1 MDTKA
6 HRGLMISEQHNH
18 VYFHFIMGERILKR
32 LTPGGSSGLLL
43 VLLLALCSRAG
54 PAAAQTA
61 TPGAPPG
68 LEVDLGHFVLLADP
82 LYADE
87 VNALAQQYGPE
98 LGQAYLQLEKLYGTS
113 LTLPLNIRLYADW
126 PQFISLNSTL
136 TPLLAS
142 PYHTHVGTREI
153 ALIGPLPPGLLV
165 STAGVNMIR
174 HELSGLFLDSLSANN
189 IPPGLA
195 LGLNQYV
202 EIPGDQAEAAAIR
215 LRAVLP
221 SGAAGVLRWPDLM
234 EGPTVHFDRDLA
246 SAQALSVVAF
256 LVDQYG
262 FEALLEVVRG
272 LGEGHSYRSAMSG
285 TFGGQSL
292 EQLEAA
298 WLQYLPTY
306 VETGWQY
313 NALYNYNLAPYE
325 AALDAG
331 AYSQAAEALD
341 RLLPFLEATGQ
352 ASALAQAQV
361 LREEARQ
368 GLAARELTAALG
380 EALQTGQYEQ
390 ALDLA
395 LQAQA
400 AYAAI
405 GDAANASLA
414 GAHADYLQQILTL
427 RAELAAVQARAAAG
441 PNAQVESELLVLVP
455 KFQNLGDAEGERQAV
470 ETLNGLYAQQA
481 TQVEQRR
488 DFSRQII
495 TIAATVALA
504 LLALEA
510 MRSLAARR
518 RREPHIL

>member
-1 MDTKA
+1 MDTEA
-6 HRGLMISEQHNH
+6 HRSLMQFEQHNH
-18 VYFHFIMGERILKR
+18 VYFHFIMGARILKR
-32 LTPGGSSGLLL
+32 LTPGGSGGL
-43 VLLLALCSRAG
+43 VLVVLMALCLRAG
-54 PAAAQTA
+54 PAAAQTT
-61 TPGAPPG
+61 TPAPAPS
-68 LEVDLGHFVLLADP
+68 LEVDLGQFVLLADP

-87 VNALAQQYGPE
+87 VNTFAQQYGPV
-98 LGQAYLQLEKLYGTS
+98 LGQTYLQLEKLYGTS
-113 LTLPLNIRLYADW
+113 LTLPLNVRLYADW

-136 TPLLAS
+136 TPPLAS

-153 ALIGPLPPGLLV
+153 ALIGPMPPGLLA
-165 STAGVNMIR
+165 SPAGVNMIR
-174 HELSGLFLDSLSANN
+174 HELSGLFLDSLSGNN

-202 EIPGDQAEAAAIR
+202 EIPADQAEAAANR

-234 EGPTVHFDRDLA
+234 EGPTVHLDREL
-246 SAQALSVVAF
+246 SRAQALSVVAF
-256 LVDQYG
+256 LVDQFG

-272 LGEGHSYRSAMSG
+272 LAEGHSYRSAMSG
-285 TFGGQSL
+285 VYGQSL

-341 RLLPFLEATGQ
+341 RLLPFLEATDQ

-380 EALQTGQYEQ
+380 EALQAGQYEQ

-441 PNAQVESELLVLVP
+441 PNAQVESDLLVLVP
-455 KFQNLGDAEGERQAV
+455 KFQNLGDAEGERQTI

-481 TQVEQRR
+481 GQVEQRR
-488 DFSRQII
+488 DASRQII
-495 TIAATVALA
+495 TLAAAVALA

-510 MRSLAARR
+510 IRSLTVRR